1 MGIKSNLFSLLDSPP
16 EKSYQSWMKTSDSL
30 LITGAGGLV
39 GSALVLQ
46 LQKAS
51 YTNLLV
57 PRFEELDLCN
67 QQQTNDYFQSHQI
80 DYVFHLAGHVGGIG
94 GSVARPVEFLYENEM
109 MALNT
114 IHSAYKKSVKK
125 LLFLG
130 SSCVYPRLC
139 PQPMKE
145 EHLLTGLFEPT
156 NEGYALAKISGLKL
170 CEYFNK
176 QYGTNFISLM
186 PCNLYGFKD
195 HFESTNSH
203 VISALIYKFHQGKM
217 NNDQNAPIWGSGK
230 VRREFLFAD
239 DLAEAMIYFMSK
251 YDAKEM
257 PPFINVGTG
266 VDMSILELAQLI
278 KEIVGFKGGLQFD
291 ASKPDGIPQKLM
303 DVSKANLLGWQAK
316 TSLHDGLKKVY
327 QNYLNNLNS

>member
-1 MGIKSNLFSLLDSPP
+1 MNKSD
-16 EKSYQSWMKTSDSL
+16 TL

-46 LQKAS
+46 LKKAG
-51 YTNLLV
+51 YTNLLL
-57 PRFEELDLCN
+57 PRSKELDLCN
-67 QQQTNDYFQSHQI
+67 QQQTNDYFQSHPI

-114 IHSAYKKSVKK
+114 IHAAYKKSVKK

-130 SSCVYPRLC
+130 SSCIYPRLS

-145 EHLLTGLFEPT
+145 EDLLTGLFEPT

-186 PCNLYGFKD
+186 PCNMYGYQD
-195 HFESTNSH
+195 HFEPVNSH
-203 VISALIYKFHQGKM
+203 VVSALIYKFHQGRL
-217 NNDQNAPIWGSGK
+217 NNAPHVPIWGSGK
-230 VRREFLFAD
+230 ARREFLFAD

-251 YDAKEM
+251 YDAKDM
-257 PPFINVGTG
+257 PSFVNIGMG
-266 VDMSILELAQLI
+266 IDMSIHELALLI
-278 KEIVGFKGGLQFD
+278 KDVVGFTGGLEFD
-291 ASKPDGIPQKLM
+291 ASKPDGIPQKLL
-303 DVSKANLLGWQAK
+303 DVSKANSLGWQAK
-316 TSLHDGLKKVY
+316 TSLRDGLTKVY
-327 QNYLNNLNS
+327 KNYINNLNR

>member
-1 MGIKSNLFSLLDSPP
+1 
-16 EKSYQSWMKTSDSL
+16 MKTTDSL

-46 LQKAS
+46 LKKMG
-51 YTNLLV
+51 YTNLLT
-57 PRFEELDLCN
+57 PRSKELDLVN
-67 QQQTNDYFQSHQI
+67 QKQTNDYFQSHKI

-114 IHSAYKKSVKK
+114 IHSAFKKSVQK

-130 SSCVYPRLC
+130 SSCVYPRLS

-145 EHLLTGLFEPT
+145 EHLLTGVFEPT

-186 PCNLYGFKD
+186 PCNLYGYQD
-195 HFESTNSH
+195 HFEPTNSH
-203 VISALIYKFHQGKM
+203 VISALIYKFHQGKR
-217 NNDQNAPIWGSGK
+217 NNDPSVSIWGSGK

-239 DLAEAMIYFMSK
+239 DLAEAMIFFMSK
-251 YDAKEM
+251 HDAKNM
-257 PPFINVGTG
+257 PSFVNIGTG
-266 VDMSILELAQLI
+266 VDMSIKELALVI
-278 KEIVGFKGGLQFD
+278 KEIVGFKGGLDFD
-291 ASKPDGIPQKLM
+291 ISKPDGIAQKLM
-303 DVSKANLLGWQAK
+303 DVSKAGALGWQAK
-316 TSLHDGLKKVY
+316 VSLNEGLKRVY
-327 QNYLNNLNS
+327 QNYVNNLND